1 MAKSILKQLKE
12 DEREVRR
19 QLIINAAKTLYKKE
33 SFHNIGM
40 RDISGEAGI
49 SVASLYQYFPSQ
61 DDLFVAILKTEL
73 EEIRSKLW
81 RDRQSLEEISM
92 NIVDFLID
100 NEDIFLMMS
109 HFMVRG
115 EKKPDSLEKFNDI
128 QDIFLEML
136 DGALLKCAPETNSGY
151 YSRAFFT
158 ALFGNVITFRNY
170 THAVDPSQRDLLYH
184 IVKITAG
191 AFEEAM
197 KSNDYLKAIA
207 EDEKRFK
214 SLLDENTT
222 C

>member
-1 MAKSILKQLKE
+1 MAKSILKQLKD

-19 QLIINAAKTLYKKE
+19 KLIITAAKTLYKKK
-33 SFHNIGM
+33 SFHSIGM

-61 DDLFVAILKTEL
+61 DDLFVAILKTDL
-73 EEIRSKLW
+73 DEIKSQLW
-81 RDRQSLEEISM
+81 KDRQSLEDISI

-115 EKKPDSLEKFNDI
+115 EKKPDSLEKFNEI
-128 QDIFLEML
+128 QDIFLGML
-136 DGALLKCAPETNSGY
+136 EQSLAKSVPKVNFWF

-170 THAVDPSQRDLLYH
+170 SHAGNASQREILYH
-184 IVKITAG
+184 IVNITART
-191 AFEEAM
+191 FQEAM
-197 KSNDYLKAIA
+197 KNQDYLT
-207 EDEKRFK
+207 
-214 SLLDENTT
+214 LLKNDENYFKLYEKEKSS